1 MTTKVGQLKPFM
13 IEEKKEGPTRSVTET
28 TANKW
33 QGCILANI
41 KKEEKW
47 LKFLPPKTWKAKKT
61 VNRGFTGAEAA
72 ADTTQ
77 VDMLLEYI
85 SQYAPNALYRDI
97 TIRATSLDAVWTL
110 VRNWAGLKTSGCKQQ
125 SYFTVKH
132 SYDSN
137 GDLSPTDFY
146 FSLRNAKEDCL
157 LLSAEHGGKIT
168 FHGSI
173 PAEDEDLSPTLES
186 DVVLDWL
193 YAMGGTKLVEHTLR
207 VFSKELET
215 ESLADLRQRI
225 SDNLSSLSPEA
236 EQADLNRTFVPKS
249 SPRFNQPNRNFPP
262 RQGKPFHSQFQP
274 TNLQTARPTY
284 QQRPTGPSA
293 QTTSPG
299 LVPPC
304 KLCLLN
310 KPAVAHTHGI
320 ATCSQLN
327 GTEQKHFTR
336 AVITDDQEVTNSPGY
351 PTYDYTLDTES
362 DQNDD
367 NYETE
372 YDETTDVVP
381 VIAPA
386 NACLTQISRDTVMK
400 INRVNIHESP
410 ILACCANSRT
420 IYVLLD
426 TGATASIITQKMADI
441 LNLKVHKTGHRAVQ
455 VDGESQLP
463 VLGEVHTTFTR
474 GTTTLHFSGLVV
486 SRLGVDLL
494 GGTNFHVENDVYSRM
509 AKGTIH
515 IGDSCTIQSSPPSL
529 LTLDSMATS
538 SSQRLIKIPTN
549 TILLPGDDFTISA
562 PPDFPPNSFVM
573 IEPNLR
579 QTKPFFTPIISQLDG
594 SCITIQNQ
602 SHSPIHLKKN
612 CQAFSVSIL
621 PHPPPPSQ

>member
-1 MTTKVGQLKPFM
+1 MTSKVGQLKLFM

-173 PAEDEDLSPTLES
+173 PTEDEDLSPTLES

-225 SDNLSSLSPEA
+225 SDNGAGTERQ
-236 EQADLNRTFVPKS
+236 ETECQGDRVP
-249 SPRFNQPNRNFPP
+249 RR
-262 RQGKPFHSQFQP
+262 
-274 TNLQTARPTY
+274 
-284 QQRPTGPSA
+284 PSA
-293 QTTSPG
+293 KRLSAKR
-299 LVPPC
+299 LSA
-304 KLCLLN
+304 K
-310 KPAVAHTHGI
+310 
-320 ATCSQLN
+320 
-327 GTEQKHFTR
+327 
-336 AVITDDQEVTNSPGY
+336 
-351 PTYDYTLDTES
+351 
-362 DQNDD
+362 
-367 NYETE
+367 ETE
-372 YDETTDVVP
+372 CQGDRVPRETE
-381 VIAPA
+381 
-386 NACLTQISRDTVMK
+386 CQ
-400 INRVNIHESP
+400 
-410 ILACCANSRT
+410 
-420 IYVLLD
+420 
-426 TGATASIITQKMADI
+426 
-441 LNLKVHKTGHRAVQ
+441 
-455 VDGESQLP
+455 
-463 VLGEVHTTFTR
+463 
-474 GTTTLHFSGLVV
+474 
-486 SRLGVDLL
+486 
-494 GGTNFHVENDVYSRM
+494 
-509 AKGTIH
+509 
-515 IGDSCTIQSSPPSL
+515 GD
-529 LTLDSMATS
+529 
-538 SSQRLIKIPTN
+538 
-549 TILLPGDDFTISA
+549 
-562 PPDFPPNSFVM
+562 
-573 IEPNLR
+573 
-579 QTKPFFTPIISQLDG
+579 
-594 SCITIQNQ
+594 
-602 SHSPIHLKKN
+602 
-612 CQAFSVSIL
+612 
-621 PHPPPPSQ
+621 